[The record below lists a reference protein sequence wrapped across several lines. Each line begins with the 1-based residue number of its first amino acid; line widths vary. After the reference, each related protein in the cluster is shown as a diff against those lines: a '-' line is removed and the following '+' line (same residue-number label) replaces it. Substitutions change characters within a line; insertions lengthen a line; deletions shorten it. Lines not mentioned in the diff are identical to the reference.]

1 MRAILLLAL
10 LTVTGCGVAH
20 KAPVLIV
27 TEARVVD
34 ESSLGMVVA
43 FGLDATNLNTD
54 AVPLREVRYALTL
67 DGREAFRG
75 VRGGEATI
83 RRFGTQR
90 ITLPAALTLGP
101 ESPRPS
107 GVVEYELSGTLSY
120 IAPGRLA
127 QILFDTGFSRPS
139 VPFHIT
145 GRIDMGPEGAARTQD
160 AETR

>member
-1 MRAILLLAL
+1 MRALILLAL
-10 LTVTGCGVAH
+10 LTTNGCGVAH
-20 KAPVLIV
+20 KAPILVV
-27 TEARVVD
+27 KEARVVE
-34 ESSLGMVVA
+34 ESPQGLVVA

-54 AVPLREVRYALTL
+54 AVPLGEVRYALKL

-83 RRFGTQR
+83 RRFGTQP
-90 ITLPAALTLGP
+90 ITLPAALIIGP
-101 ESPRPS
+101 DSPRPS

-139 VPFHIT
+139 VPFRIA
-145 GRIDMGPEGAARTQD
+145 GRIDMGQQGPAPGGTP
-160 AETR
+160 TK